1 MSKLILLSLAV
12 FFIFGSFY
20 TYKPKCVKCT
30 RIITF
35 KNKEVRLYDSLEF
48 FKKDNKEYVAA
59 FTFDGGKLN
68 KTVIP
73 YILLDKIEH
82 SDPEINAQ
90 LNNLYK

>member
-1 MSKLILLSLAV
+1 M
-12 FFIFGSFY
+12 
-20 TYKPKCVKCT
+20 
-30 RIITF
+30 
-35 KNKEVRLYDSLEF
+35 YDSLEF